1 MKVIYHNHKKILFLV
16 LLAIGL
22 PILCHG
28 QQDSEYT
35 QYMYN
40 TTTINPAYAGN
51 RGVLSFNSLYRS
63 QWVGLNGAPK
73 SLAFSV
79 NSPVGERGVGL
90 GLSIIHDE
98 IGPSTESNVT
108 VDFSYTISL
117 SRNTELSFGLKGGMN
132 LLNVD
137 FRKLDIRDPSE
148 QVFSQNI
155 ENRFSPNVGLGAYLH
170 FDDRWYVG
178 LSSPNILS
186 TDHYDDSISSTASEV
201 AHFYLIAGYILE
213 INRELKFKPAILTKA
228 VKGAP
233 LAFDASANFLFND
246 RFIIGLSYRLDA
258 SISALAG
265 FQINDR
271 LMLGY
276 AYDYDTTELGNYN
289 SGSHDFFLRFELGTR
304 IRKSVNPRFF

>member
-1 MKVIYHNHKKILFLV
+1 MKVIYTNYKKIAFLI

-40 TTTINPAYAGN
+40 TVTVNPAYAGN

-63 QWVGLNGAPK
+63 QWVGLDGAPK
-73 SLAFSV
+73 SLTFSL

-90 GLSIIHDE
+90 GLSVIHDE
-98 IGPSTESNVT
+98 IGPSTESTVT
-108 VDFSYTISL
+108 ADFSYTISL
-117 SRNTELSFGLKGGMN
+117 SRRTHLSFGLKGGVH
-132 LLNVD
+132 LLDVD
-137 FRKLDIRDPSE
+137 FGKLGPEDPTDPN
-148 QVFSQNI
+148 FLNNI
-155 ENRFSPNVGLGAYLH
+155 DNRFSPNVGLGVYLH

-186 TDHYDDSISSTASEV
+186 TDHYDDTVSSTASEQ
-201 AHFYLIAGYILE
+201 AHIYFITGYVFDISKN
-213 INRELKFKPAILTKA
+213 IKFKPATLIKA

-233 LAFDASANFLFND
+233 VAFDASANFLFND
-246 RFIIGLSYRLDA
+246 RFTMGFSYRLDTA
-258 SISALAG
+258 ISGLAG

>member
-1 MKVIYHNHKKILFLV
+1 MKTIYKDYTKTMLLF

-22 PILCHG
+22 PFLCQG

-40 TTTINPAYAGN
+40 TVTVNPAYAGN

-63 QWVGLNGAPK
+63 QWAGLNGAPK
-73 SLAFSV
+73 SLTFSV

-90 GLSIIHDE
+90 GLSVIHDE
-98 IGPSTESNVT
+98 IGPSTESNMT
-108 VDFSYTISL
+108 LDFSYTVPL
-117 SRNTELSFGLKGGMN
+117 SRRTELSFGLKGGMN

-137 FRKLDIRDPSE
+137 FGKLDIRDRGE
-148 QVFSQNI
+148 LEFSQNV
-155 ENRFSPNVGLGAYLH
+155 ENRFSPNLGMGAFLH

-186 TDHYDDSISSTASEV
+186 TDHYDDAVASTASER
-201 AHFYLIAGYILE
+201 AHIYLITGYVFD
-213 INRELKFKPAILTKA
+213 INRGLKFKPAILTKA

-233 LAFDASANFLFND
+233 LALDVSATFLFND
-246 RFIIGLSYRLDA
+246 RFTLGLSYRLDA

-265 FQINDR
+265 FQISDR
-271 LMLGY
+271 FMLGY

-289 SGSHDFFLRFELGTR
+289 SGSHDLFLRFEFTKRTR
-304 IRKSVNPRFF
+304 NSINPRFF